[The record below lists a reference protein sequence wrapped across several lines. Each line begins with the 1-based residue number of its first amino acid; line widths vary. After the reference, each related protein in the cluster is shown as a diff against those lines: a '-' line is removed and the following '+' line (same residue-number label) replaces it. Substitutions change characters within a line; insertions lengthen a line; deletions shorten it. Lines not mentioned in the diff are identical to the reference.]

1 MSRLRAVTL
10 SFLLLVS
17 AFAGVLAFGA
27 GHVAAAPSGGDTYE
41 VDGDGDC
48 SVPGAS
54 AEYSTISGAIGDA
67 QVTDGDTIVVCSGT
81 YTEQVLV
88 DKSLT
93 IVTYEDGVKMVG
105 NTPTAP
111 TDHPTAFSVQTNDV
125 TIGAGAQA
133 GNEGFDITGYTSA
146 GIAADGK
153 TGLTINHTDIGEF
166 DASGTGVG
174 IQVLSTSSVSSN
186 VEIRNNRVGNVAGGI
201 VYNGQNADITENEVG
216 EVSTGIAVDSQGDV
230 LVKRNGVV
238 SYTTAGISAGG
249 STTDGLTITENLI
262 DGKDDEDTTDA
273 TAIQLQGSGF
283 NNDGTQD
290 ANIYLNVIR
299 NSSTGLKVDSGI
311 SSPADTR
318 FAFNFFQ
325 DGFSDSTTLTAVDN
339 GYSGSDTLVVR
350 QNYFAADSG
359 PSGSDS
365 DVRTGASTDGTGQ
378 SIISA
383 GDIAFDPWLGKSN
396 VCSGGQFTSAF
407 DSLSSELDNYPT
419 EIRGVSVEAALPTC
433 VWNRAGLP
441 LRGTTGS
448 AATSAPI
455 PTISVKQQGGTA
467 VEINKNKLTVYQKG
481 QPLTLEYS
489 NVDGA
494 DTTDR
499 SGTAQ
504 LLILEGVSSTSQSDL
519 LTGGSFD
526 NATGTVTLQTDATN
540 AKLYGSSLTIQSDG
554 TFATNPTYNPPSSGP
569 VAFVLVQPQFGE
581 GLTDPDPT
589 DNEVKIQGGIDIIG
603 TTVVPVQEAQGSAT
617 PASSTVTAG
626 DPVEFTLDSGLT
638 GNEET
643 THAIAVYDRDA
654 VSDAFVDVILDSGV
668 TLDDVLSQ
676 SVSTSDV
683 TVKTSIR
690 AISGTI
696 NFEEPISVDETLYGQ
711 TLDLTLDGVSEGE
724 QSLLGPEYVEA
735 KSVTTVVNASGNS
748 TSAPAGSAPTV
759 QVATDENFA
768 PGTYQFVYL
777 AQQGSGYGSFS
788 TDTGT
793 VTIEA
798 PDTGGEDGDDE
809 DDGDDGTGGGG
820 GGGAAPAPQPSSPF
834 VVVDISVNP
843 DRIAPG
849 NTTTVTVTVRNNRAN
864 SALLGKKI
872 AVRVGD
878 DRRATR
884 TISLGAG
891 ETRTVEIPLTFT
903 EEGRFPVSVNGQSA
917 GLVTVLPQDVEDRSS
932 SRVFDQ
938 NSRKPGVQVRFP
950 RTTVREITFPEAA
963 EGRAN
968 VDQLNRLPRGTPQ
981 PPGLSVRNYDIT
993 VPEQLRD
1000 QGATIQFEVE
1010 RSQLADLGADAE
1022 TIRMYRFNDGE
1033 WQPLDTTLVRE
1044 SGGTLIYESETPG
1057 FSLFAVTGQ
1066 EATPVTPTPTPV
1078 TPTPETPTATP
1089 TPETPT
1095 DTPSPTGPTETSPP
1109 GDGGDNTAILL
1120 GALILLLLIAGAG
1133 AALYLAREDE
1143 DGNTGGA

>member
-1 MSRLRAVTL
+1 MFVCASEYNEAVTVDR
-10 SFLLLVS
+10 SVELL
-17 AFAGVLAFGA
+17 
-27 GHVAAAPSGGDTYE
+27 TYE
-41 VDGDGDC
+41 
-48 SVPGAS
+48 S
-54 AEYSTISGAIGDA
+54 
-67 QVTDGDTIVVCSGT
+67 
-81 YTEQVLV
+81 
-88 DKSLT
+88 
-93 IVTYEDGVKMVG
+93 GVKMVG
-105 NTPTAP
+105 NTQTTYSTAIEVGV
-111 TDHPTAFSVQTNDV
+111 SDV
-125 TIGAGAQA
+125 TIGASDNA
-133 GNEGFDITGYTSA
+133 GNAGFNITGYQEN
-146 GIAADGK
+146 GINAVGVDRI
-153 TGLTINHTDIGEF
+153 TIRDNNISKISNSNSI
-166 DASGTGVG
+166 A
-174 IQVLSTSSVSSN
+174 INLVSSDGSD
-186 VEIRNNRVGNVAGGI
+186 IRNNGMVNADSGI
-201 VYNGQNADITENEVG
+201 SYTGQNGKIVDNE
-216 EVSTGIAVDSQGDV
+216 IGDV
-230 LVKRNGVV
+230 SFGVQVTSGNNILIERNKIVDYDAVGII
-238 SYTTAGISAGG
+238 AGSPNDIS
-249 STTDGLTITENLI
+249 GLTITENVL
-262 DGKDDEDTTDA
+262 DGRDNKNNNPDSTGISLNEASFED
-273 TAIQLQGSGF
+273 
-283 NNDGTQD
+283 DGTQD
-290 ANIYLNVIR
+290 ANIYLNVIS
-299 NSSTGLKVDSGI
+299 NSSKGVTIASSVSDI
-311 SSPADTR
+311 SETR
-318 FAFNFFQ
+318 VAFNFFQ
-325 DGFSDSTTLTAVDN
+325 DDASSTLTAIENNAETD
-339 GYSGSDTLVVR
+339 LVAR
-350 QNYFAADSG
+350 QNYFGSDSG
-359 PSGSDS
+359 PG
-365 DVRTGASTDGTGQ
+365 G
-378 SIISA
+378 IISDPRTSETA
-383 GDIAFDPWLGKSN
+383 DGNGQAIATTGSGAVFFDPWLGKSN

-526 NATGTVTLQTDATN
+526 NATGNVTLQTDATN

-626 DPVEFTLDSGLT
+626 DSVEFTLDSGLT

-1044 SGGTLIYESETPG
+1044 SSGTLIYESETPG

-1109 GDGGDNTAILL
+1109 GDGGDNTGILL

>member
-17 AFAGVLAFGA
+17 ALAGVLAFGA
-27 GHVAAAPSGGDTYE
+27 GHVAAAPSGGDTLV
-41 VDGDGDC
+41 VDPNPGTACG
-48 SVPGAS
+48 VPG
-54 AEYSTISGAIGDA
+54 
-67 QVTDGDTIVVCSGT
+67 VTDSEEYLNIQNAVGNAQTDDTVLVCSGT
-81 YTEQVLV
+81 YTEPVTI
-88 DKSLT
+88 DESIT

-111 TDHPTAFSVQTNDV
+111 TDYSTAFDVQAADV

-133 GNEGFDITGYTSA
+133 GNEGFTITGYTGTGISA
-146 GIAADGK
+146 SGV
-153 TGLTINHTDIGEF
+153 TGLTVNHSDIGEF
-166 DASGTGVG
+166 D
-174 IQVLSTSSVSSN
+174 
-186 VEIRNNRVGNVAGGI
+186 
-201 VYNGQNADITENEVG
+201 
-216 EVSTGIAVDSQGDV
+216 
-230 LVKRNGVV
+230 
-238 SYTTAGISAGG
+238 GG
-249 STTDGLTITENLI
+249 STTGIDVASSGDVAIRNNLVGNVDTGIKLSSTSSSGTTEITDNKIGEVTDGIILSDPTDVTVKKNGIVSYERGIDISAPTSISGVTITENLLN
-262 DGKDDEDTTDA
+262 GKDDEGSDSVDS
-273 TAIQLQGSGF
+273 TAIEFSGSTYSGG
-283 NNDGTQD
+283 DPGTE
-290 ANIYLNVIR
+290 ANVYLNLIQNNTQGVYLTT
-299 NSSTGLKVDSGI
+299 SSGDFNPSGI
-311 SSPADTR
+311 R
-318 FAFNFFQ
+318 LAFNFFQ
-325 DGFSDSTTLTAVDN
+325 DGTSDSTTLTAVD
-339 GYSGSDTLVVR
+339 SELSSEFVAR
-350 QNYFAADSG
+350 QNYFADDSG
-359 PSGSDS
+359 PSGI
-365 DVRTGASTDGTGQ
+365 GPGTGQ
-378 SIISA
+378 GIT
-383 GDIAFDPWLGKSN
+383 GNVAFDPWLGKSN
-396 VCSGGQFTSAF
+396 VCSGSQFTSAF

-540 AKLYGSSLTIQSDG
+540 TKLYGSSLTIQSDG

-581 GLTDPDPT
+581 GLTDPDTT
-589 DNEVKIQGGIDIIG
+589 DNEVKVQGGIDIIG

-617 PASSTVTAG
+617 PTSSTVTAG

-638 GNEET
+638 GPEDT

-690 AISGTI
+690 AISGTT

-711 TLDLTLDGVSEGE
+711 TLDLTLDGISEGE
-724 QSLLGPEYVEA
+724 QSLLGPEYVKP
-735 KSVTTVVNASGNS
+735 KSVTTVVNASGKSISASPGS
-748 TSAPAGSAPTV
+748 TPTV

-768 PGTYQFVYL
+768 TGTYQFVYL
-777 AQQGSGYGSFS
+777 AQQGEGYGSFS
-788 TDTGT
+788 TATGT
-793 VTIEA
+793 LTIEA
-798 PDTGGEDGDDE
+798 PDTGGDDGDDE
-809 DDGDDGTGGGG
+809 DEDDGDGDGGGGGGG
-820 GGGAAPAPQPSSPF
+820 GGGAAPAQPSSPF
-834 VVVDISVNP
+834 VVVDTSVSP

-849 NTTTVTVTVRNNRAN
+849 NTTTVTVTVRNNRSNA
-864 SALLGKKI
+864 ALLEQKI
-872 AVRVGD
+872 AVRVRG

-884 TISLGAG
+884 TISLAAG
-891 ETRTVEIPLTFT
+891 ETRTLEIPLTFT
-903 EEGRFPVSVNGQSA
+903 EAGRFPVRVNGQSA

-950 RTTVREITFPEAA
+950 RTSVREITFPEAA

-968 VDQLNRLPRGTPQ
+968 VDQLNRVPRGTPQ
-981 PPGLSVRNYDIT
+981 PPGLSVRTLDIT

-1044 SGGTLIYESETPG
+1044 SSGTLIYESETPG